1 LPIRPRAAKPG
12 AHAGRRERTLDWL
25 STLAGFLVG
34 AIVGLTGVGG
44 GSLMSPVL
52 ILLFGVA
59 PATAVG
65 TDLWFAAIT
74 KMVGGAMHHRQDN
87 ADLRIV
93 KRLCIGSIPAVVV
106 TLYWVWQ
113 HGGKAESGGLIVRL
127 LGITLIVSALLT
139 PFRRALA
146 RRFAVAEGARTERFL
161 RWQPALTVAAGALL
175 GMLITLTSVGAGAL
189 GATLLL
195 MLYPF
200 RLTSKRLVGTDIVH
214 AIPVALIGGIGH
226 ALIGNI
232 NVPLLVALLVGSIP
246 GVILGARLTSFMPER
261 VVTPALAIVLLIVGV
276 RLLA

>member
-1 LPIRPRAAKPG
+1 MG
-12 AHAGRRERTLDWL
+12 HDVDWL

-44 GSLMSPVL
+44 GSLMSPIL

-74 KMVGGAMHHRQDN
+74 KTVGGAVHHRQDN
-87 ADLRIV
+87 ADWQIV
-93 KRLCIGSIPAVVV
+93 RRLCIGSLPAVAL
-106 TLYWVWQ
+106 TLLWLWKTG
-113 HGGKAESGGLIVRL
+113 HRPETGGMIVRV
-127 LGITLIVSALLT
+127 LGGALVLSALLT

-146 RRFAVAEGARTERFL
+146 ARFATQEGDRATRYL
-161 RWQPALTVAAGALL
+161 RWQPAATVAADALL
-175 GMLITLTSVGAGAL
+175 GALITLTSVGAGAL

-200 RLTSKRLVGTDIVH
+200 RLTAKRLVGTDIVH
-214 AIPVALIGGIGH
+214 AVPVALIGGIGH

-232 NVPLLVALLVGSIP
+232 NLPLLGALVLGSIP
-246 GVILGARLTSFMPER
+246 GVILGSRAAGFLPER
-261 VVTPALAIVLLIVGV
+261 IVTPALAIVLLIAGLK
-276 RLLA
+276 LLM

>member
-1 LPIRPRAAKPG
+1 M
-12 AHAGRRERTLDWL
+12 DWL

-44 GSLMSPVL
+44 GSLMSPIL

-74 KMVGGAMHHRQDN
+74 KMVGGAVHHQQDN
-87 ADLRIV
+87 ADWQIV
-93 KRLCIGSIPAVVV
+93 RRLCLGSLPAVAL
-106 TLYWVWQ
+106 TLFWLWRTG
-113 HGGKAESGGLIVRL
+113 HKAETGGLIVHV
-127 LGITLIVSALLT
+127 LGGALVLSALLT
-139 PFRRALA
+139 PFRRRIAA
-146 RRFAVAEGARTERFL
+146 RFATLEGERSTRYV

-175 GMLITLTSVGAGAL
+175 GSLITLTSVGAGAL

-200 RLTSKRLVGTDIVH
+200 RLTAKRLVGTDIVH
-214 AIPVALIGGIGH
+214 AVPVALIGGIGH

-232 NVPLLVALLVGSIP
+232 NLPLLGALLLGSIP
-246 GVILGARLTSFMPER
+246 GVIIGSRAAGVLPER
-261 VVTPALAIVLLIVGV
+261 VVTPALAVVLLIVGT
-276 RLLA
+276 RLLL

>member
-1 LPIRPRAAKPG
+1 MI
-12 AHAGRRERTLDWL
+12 LDWL

-34 AIVGLTGVGG
+34 TIVGITGVGG
-44 GSLMSPVL
+44 GSLMSPLL

-93 KRLCIGSIPAVVV
+93 RRLCIGSIPAVIV
-106 TLYWVWQ
+106 TLWWVWHQ
-113 HGGKAESGGLIVRL
+113 GAKPESGGLIVHV
-127 LGITLIVSALLT
+127 LGATLVISALLT
-139 PFRRALA
+139 PFRAALA
-146 RRFAVAEGARTERFL
+146 RRFAQAEGARTERFL
-161 RWQPALTVAAGALL
+161 RYQPALTMLAGALL
-175 GMLITLTSVGAGAL
+175 GTLITLTSVGAGAL

-232 NVPLLVALLVGSIP
+232 DVPLLLALLVGSIP
-246 GVILGARLTSFMPER
+246 GVILGARLTGYLPER
-261 VVTPALAIVLLIVGV
+261 IVTPALALVLLIVGV
-276 RLLA
+276 RLLL